1 MSEERPGGPVERI
14 VRLQP
19 GVRYIVTHDSVNL
32 EFQRGDHIWL
42 DEKDGSIICREAMGW
57 MPAEDVDAAT
67 EGMEVAV
74 DTEWIAAR
82 REKLERQ
89 LADMQS
95 NTRIQRPGTG
105 PLE

>member
-1 MSEERPGGPVERI
+1 MKTDSLS
-14 VRLQP
+14 LQA
-19 GVRYIVTHDSVNL
+19 GVRYIVTRDSKNQ
-32 EFQRGDHIWL
+32 EFQCGDHIWL

-57 MPAEDVDAAT
+57 MPAEDVEAAT

-89 LADMQS
+89 LADLNQ
-95 NTRIQRPGTG
+95 GVKHD
-105 PLE
+105 